1 MLLKKRFC
9 RRSDDED
16 LLAAQAKFI
25 LPILRHLSVY

>member
-1 MLLKKRFC
+1 MLSKKRFF